1 MYLPPLF
8 FVALLQVSGPSGGDQ
23 VSAIHQPNPMPVV
36 AKKVNLE
43 KPEEPL
49 TQKLAKPDVSPSAA
63 SRANR
68 LDAANNRIEA
78 RQKNIEESNPGDQIP
93 EISPPAMDSAT
104 PQSRRMGS
112 FVNPETAVAR
122 GTGTSF
128 SKFDPST
135 NTIEIN
141 TARVMPEKE
150 IVISAAIQGNLTHLR
165 VNQKDPVTGA
175 DLLDADGTPL
185 QIEVREG
192 QNVSAGEEIGT
203 IDDSIELRQIA
214 AAQAL
219 LKVAYAEQNKL
230 IEIEYAKAA
239 WTVAIAEVE
248 KNTEMNKVVP
258 NTVSHQMVL
267 EAKLRKVQAQKQYE
281 KSLYDLQ
288 VVKPAETDVKEE
300 ELGIAQTRLKQRR
313 LVSPVN
319 GIVDEMYGHE
329 GEWFREGDKILK
341 ITQYDTLR
349 VNGRIN
355 LNHATARMVAGKSV
369 SVIAAPIGNEQ
380 PMTFTGKVVFAS
392 QTIEADGH
400 YNILVEVKN
409 QIKDG
414 YWLLNPGRFVDMKIQ
429 L

>member
-1 MYLPPLF
+1 MYFPPLIL
-8 FVALLQVSGPSGGDQ
+8 VALLQVSGPNGGDQ

-36 AKKVNLE
+36 VKNVNLE
-43 KPEEPL
+43 KPEKPL
-49 TQKLAKPDVSPSAA
+49 TQKLAKPDTSTTAA
-63 SRANR
+63 TRESRMNASNDLIR
-68 LDAANNRIEA
+68 Q
-78 RQKNIEESNPGDQIP
+78 RQKTIEESNPGDQIP
-93 EISPPAMDSAT
+93 EIPVPAMDSAT
-104 PQSRRMGS
+104 PQSRRPGFGS
-112 FVNPETAVAR
+112 FVSPE
-122 GTGTSF
+122 TGTSF
-128 SKFDPST
+128 SKFDPAT

-141 TARVMPEKE
+141 TALVKPEKE
-150 IVISAAIQGNLTHLR
+150 IVISAGIQGNLTRLR

-175 DLLDADGTPL
+175 DLLDADGFPL

-214 AAQAL
+214 AAEAL

-230 IEIEYAKAA
+230 IEVEYAKAA

-248 KNTEMNKVVP
+248 KNSAMNKLVP
-258 NTVSHQMVL
+258 NTVSDQMVL
-267 EAKLRKVQAQKQYE
+267 EAKLRKIQAQKQYE
-281 KSLYDLQ
+281 KAVYDLKI
-288 VVKPAETDVKEE
+288 VKPAETNVKEE
-300 ELGIAQTRLKQRR
+300 ELGIAKTRLKQRR

-319 GIVDEMYGHE
+319 GIVDEMSGHE
-329 GEWFREGDKILK
+329 GEWFREGDPILK

-355 LNHATARMVAGKSV
+355 LDHATPRMVDGKSV
-369 SVIAAPIGNEQ
+369 SVVAAPIGKE
-380 PMTFTGKVVFAS
+380 PPLSFTGKVVFVS
-392 QTIEADGH
+392 QSIEGDRH
-400 YNILVEVKN
+400 FKILVEVKN